1 MTDNLRL
8 NELCYSTLSSN
19 NPNTYDTYIKLGG
32 YETWK
37 NILLNKLSKQ
47 EIIDTVIDSGLRGR
61 GGAGFSTGRKWSFI
75 NQDSTD
81 TKYLVCNADESEPGT
96 CKDRDILRYNPH
108 ALIEGMLIASYAIG
122 AETAYCYLRGEFI
135 DDVYT
140 SFKNALKDAYH
151 NKLVGKNILKSDIN
165 IDIHDLIGA
174 GAYIVGE
181 ETAMLESIEGK
192 KGFPRY
198 KPPFP
203 ALKGLFGCP
212 TIINNV
218 ETLASVPKIL
228 DNGSNWFKSVGTE
241 ASPGFKCFSVSGHV
255 NKPGNYE
262 IPLGT
267 SFETLLD
274 LAGGMKNG
282 KNLKAVIPGGS
293 SVPVLPGDIMM
304 KTNMDYESIANAGSL
319 LGSGA
324 VIIMDETTNM
334 VEVIHRIA
342 RFYYS
347 ESCGQCTPCREGT
360 GWMYKVIDKIIKGHG
375 TLDDIKT
382 LESIPKMI
390 SGSTICALGDAAAM
404 PVESFINH
412 YRHEFLSYIKKENK
426 VENSNAKSNL
436 YNNKEFV
443 LHKK

>member
-1 MTDNLRL
+1 MENKIRI
-8 NELCYSTLSSN
+8 NELCYSTLSSDK
-19 NPNTYDTYIKLGG
+19 PNTFDTYVSNGG
-32 YETWK
+32 YDAWK
-37 NILLNKLSKQ
+37 KIVTNSMDKK
-47 EIIDTVIDSGLRGR
+47 EIIDTVLKSGLRGR
-61 GGAGFSTGRKWSFI
+61 GGAGFPTGRKWSFI
-75 NQDSTD
+75 NQDSD
-81 TKYLVCNADESEPGT
+81 DVKYLVCNADESEPGT

-122 AETAYCYLRGEFI
+122 AEVSYCYLRGEFI

-140 SFKNALKDAYH
+140 TFKLALSDAYQ
-151 NKLVGKNILKSDIN
+151 NKLIGKNILNSNIN
-165 IDIHDLIGA
+165 IELYDLIGA

-203 ALKGLFGCP
+203 AVKGLFGSP

-218 ETLASVPKIL
+218 ETLASIPKIIN
-228 DNGSNWFKSVGTE
+228 NGPEWFSSLGTKD
-241 ASPGFKCFSVSGHV
+241 SPGFKCFSVSGHV

-267 SFETLLD
+267 PFKELLE
-274 LAGGMKNG
+274 LAGGMKDG
-282 KNLKAVIPGGS
+282 KKIKAVIPGGS
-293 SVPVLPGDIMM
+293 SVPVVPGKVMM
-304 KTNMDYESIANAGSL
+304 ETNMDYESIAKAGSM

-324 VIIMDETTNM
+324 VIIMDEDTNM

-360 GWMYKVIDKIIKGHG
+360 GWMYKIIDKILKGKG
-375 TLDDIKT
+375 TLEDIKT
-382 LESIPKMI
+382 LESIPGMI
-390 SGSTICALGDAAAM
+390 AGSTICALGDAAAM
-404 PVESFINH
+404 PVESFIRN
-412 YRHEFLSYIKKENK
+412 YRNEFINYIKDEKDVVDNYD
-426 VENSNAKSNL
+426 N
-436 YNNKEFV
+436 NNKEF
-443 LHKK
+443 LMQQK

>member
-1 MTDNLRL
+1 MENKIRI
-8 NELCYSTLSSN
+8 NELCYSTLSSDK
-19 NPNTYDTYIKLGG
+19 PNTFDTYVSNGG
-32 YETWK
+32 YDAWK
-37 NILLNKLSKQ
+37 KIVTNSMDKK
-47 EIIDTVIDSGLRGR
+47 EIIDTVLKSGLRGR
-61 GGAGFSTGRKWSFI
+61 GGAGFPTGRKWSFI
-75 NQDSTD
+75 NQDSD
-81 TKYLVCNADESEPGT
+81 DLKYLVCNADESEPGT

-122 AETAYCYLRGEFI
+122 AEVSYCYLRGEFI

-140 SFKNALKDAYH
+140 TFKLALSDAYQ
-151 NKLVGKNILKSDIN
+151 NKLIGKNILNSNIN
-165 IDIHDLIGA
+165 IELYDLIGA

-203 ALKGLFGCP
+203 AVKGLFGSP

-218 ETLASVPKIL
+218 ETLASIPKIIN
-228 DNGSNWFKSVGTE
+228 NGPEWFSSLGTKD
-241 ASPGFKCFSVSGHV
+241 SPGFKCFSVSGHV

-267 SFETLLD
+267 PFKELLE
-274 LAGGMKNG
+274 LAGGMKDE
-282 KNLKAVIPGGS
+282 KKIKAVIPGGS
-293 SVPVLPGDIMM
+293 SVPVVPGKVMM
-304 KTNMDYESIANAGSL
+304 ETNMDYESITKAGSM

-324 VIIMDETTNM
+324 VIVMDEDTNM

-360 GWMYKVIDKIIKGHG
+360 GWMYKIIDKILKGKG
-375 TLDDIKT
+375 TLEDIKT
-382 LESIPKMI
+382 LESIPGMI
-390 SGSTICALGDAAAM
+390 AGSTICALGDAAAM
-404 PVESFINH
+404 PVESFIRN
-412 YRHEFLSYIKKENK
+412 YKNEFINYIKDEKDVVDNCD
-426 VENSNAKSNL
+426 N
-436 YNNKEFV
+436 NNKEF
-443 LHKK
+443 LMQQK

>member
-1 MTDNLRL
+1 MENKIRI
-8 NELCYSTLSSN
+8 NELCYSTLSSDK
-19 NPNTYDTYIKLGG
+19 PNTFDTYVSNGG
-32 YETWK
+32 YDAWK
-37 NILLNKLSKQ
+37 KIITNSMDKK
-47 EIIDTVIDSGLRGR
+47 EIIDTVLKSGLRGR
-61 GGAGFSTGRKWSFI
+61 GGAGFPTGRKWSFI
-75 NQDSTD
+75 NQDSD
-81 TKYLVCNADESEPGT
+81 DVKYLVCNADESEPGT

-122 AETAYCYLRGEFI
+122 AEVSYCYLRGEFI

-140 SFKNALKDAYH
+140 TFKLALSDAYQ
-151 NKLVGKNILKSDIN
+151 NKLIGKNILNSNIN
-165 IDIHDLIGA
+165 IELYDLIGA

-203 ALKGLFGCP
+203 AVKGLFGSP

-218 ETLASVPKIL
+218 ETLASIPKIIN
-228 DNGSNWFKSVGTE
+228 NGPEWFSSLGTKD
-241 ASPGFKCFSVSGHV
+241 SPGFKCFSVSGHV

-267 SFETLLD
+267 PFKELLE
-274 LAGGMKNG
+274 LAGGMKDG
-282 KNLKAVIPGGS
+282 KKIKAVIPGGS
-293 SVPVLPGDIMM
+293 SVPVVPGKVMM
-304 KTNMDYESIANAGSL
+304 ETNMDYESIAKAGSM

-324 VIIMDETTNM
+324 VIIMDEDTNM

-360 GWMYKVIDKIIKGHG
+360 GWMYKIIDKILKGKG
-375 TLDDIKT
+375 TLEDIKT
-382 LESIPKMI
+382 LESIPGMI
-390 SGSTICALGDAAAM
+390 AGSTICALGDAAAM
-404 PVESFINH
+404 PVESFIRN
-412 YRHEFLSYIKKENK
+412 YRNEFINYIKDEKDVVDNYD
-426 VENSNAKSNL
+426 N
-436 YNNKEFV
+436 NNKEF
-443 LHKK
+443 LMQQK

>member
-1 MTDNLRL
+1 MENKIRI
-8 NELCYSTLSSN
+8 NELCYSTLSSDK
-19 NPNTYDTYIKLGG
+19 PNTFDTYVSNGG
-32 YETWK
+32 YDAWK
-37 NILLNKLSKQ
+37 KIITNSMDKK
-47 EIIDTVIDSGLRGR
+47 EIIDTVLKSGLRGR
-61 GGAGFSTGRKWSFI
+61 GGAGFPTGRKWSFI
-75 NQDSTD
+75 NQDSD
-81 TKYLVCNADESEPGT
+81 DVKYLVCNADESEPGT

-122 AETAYCYLRGEFI
+122 AEVSYCYLRGEFI

-140 SFKNALKDAYH
+140 TFKLALSDAYQ
-151 NKLVGKNILKSDIN
+151 NKLIGKNILNSNIN
-165 IDIHDLIGA
+165 IELYDLIGA

-203 ALKGLFGCP
+203 AVKGLFGSP

-218 ETLASVPKIL
+218 ETLASIPKIIN
-228 DNGSNWFKSVGTE
+228 NGPEWFSSLGTKD
-241 ASPGFKCFSVSGHV
+241 SPGFKCFSVSGHV

-267 SFETLLD
+267 PFKELLE
-274 LAGGMKNG
+274 LAGGMKDG
-282 KNLKAVIPGGS
+282 KKIKAVIPGGS
-293 SVPVLPGDIMM
+293 SVPVVPGKVMM
-304 KTNMDYESIANAGSL
+304 ETNMDYESIAKAGSM

-324 VIIMDETTNM
+324 VIVMDEDTNM

-360 GWMYKVIDKIIKGHG
+360 GWMYKIIDKILKGKG
-375 TLDDIKT
+375 TLEDIKT
-382 LESIPKMI
+382 LESIPGMI
-390 SGSTICALGDAAAM
+390 AGSTICALGDAAAM
-404 PVESFINH
+404 PVESFIRN
-412 YRHEFLSYIKKENK
+412 YRNEFINYIKDEKDVVDNCD
-426 VENSNAKSNL
+426 N
-436 YNNKEFV
+436 NNKEF
-443 LHKK
+443 LMQQK

>member
-1 MTDNLRL
+1 MENKIRI
-8 NELCYSTLSSN
+8 NELCYSTLSSDK
-19 NPNTYDTYIKLGG
+19 PNTFDTYVSNGG
-32 YETWK
+32 YDAWK
-37 NILLNKLSKQ
+37 KIVTNSMDKK
-47 EIIDTVIDSGLRGR
+47 EIIDTVLKSGLRGR
-61 GGAGFSTGRKWSFI
+61 GGAGFPTGRKWSFI
-75 NQDSTD
+75 NQDSD
-81 TKYLVCNADESEPGT
+81 DVKYLVCNADESEPGT

-122 AETAYCYLRGEFI
+122 AEVSYCYLRGEFI

-140 SFKNALKDAYH
+140 TFKLALSDAYQ
-151 NKLVGKNILKSDIN
+151 NKLIGKNILNSNIN
-165 IDIHDLIGA
+165 IELYDLIGA

-203 ALKGLFGCP
+203 AVKGLFGSP

-218 ETLASVPKIL
+218 ETLASIPKIIN
-228 DNGSNWFKSVGTE
+228 NGPEWFSSLGTKD
-241 ASPGFKCFSVSGHV
+241 SPGFKCFSVSGHV

-267 SFETLLD
+267 PFKELLE
-274 LAGGMKNG
+274 LAGGMKDG
-282 KNLKAVIPGGS
+282 KKIKAVIPGGS
-293 SVPVLPGDIMM
+293 SVPVVPGKVMM
-304 KTNMDYESIANAGSL
+304 ETNMDYESIAKAGSM

-324 VIIMDETTNM
+324 VIVMDEDTNM

-360 GWMYKVIDKIIKGHG
+360 GWMYKIIDKILKGKG
-375 TLDDIKT
+375 TLEDIKT
-382 LESIPKMI
+382 LESIPGMI
-390 SGSTICALGDAAAM
+390 AGSTICALGDAAAM
-404 PVESFINH
+404 PVESFIRN
-412 YRHEFLSYIKKENK
+412 YRNEFINYIKDEKDVVDNCD
-426 VENSNAKSNL
+426 N
-436 YNNKEFV
+436 NNKEF
-443 LHKK
+443 LMQQK